1 MTGHPKGGL
10 GILAG
15 GGSLPRRI
23 ADTVLEDGRP
33 VFVVAFEG
41 QTDPA
46 TVDGLPHAWMRLGAT
61 SKTLEALHAAGCGE
75 VVMAGPMRR
84 PALSSLSLDMRS
96 TAAIARA
103 GAKVFGDDGLLSLIV
118 EEMERDGFFV
128 VGIEELLGGYLA
140 PSGCLTE
147 AVPDDRALSDAR
159 RGIAV
164 LAALGRADVGQAA
177 AVQEGL
183 VLAVE
188 AVEGTDAM
196 IARAGSL
203 NRDGAP
209 PVLIKGRKAGQNARV
224 DRPTVGP
231 GTVAAAAAAGFG
243 GIVVEA
249 EETLIV
255 DRTATVAAADAA
267 GLFLYAMPFDGAPT

>member
-1 MTGHPKGGL
+1 MSGHPKGGL

-23 ADTVLEDGRP
+23 ADTVRDQGRP

-41 QTDPA
+41 QTDPM

-75 VVMAGPMRR
+75 VVMAGPMKR
-84 PALSSLSLDMRS
+84 PSLSSLSLDLRS

-103 GAKVFGDDGLLSLIV
+103 GARVFGDDGLLSLIV
-118 EEMERDGFFV
+118 DEMERDGFNV

-140 PSGCLTE
+140 PLGTLGRGI
-147 AVPDDRALSDAR
+147 PDDRALADAR
-159 RGIAV
+159 RGV
-164 LAALGRADVGQAA
+164 QALKAMARADIGQAV

-196 IARAGSL
+196 IARAGAL
-203 NRDGAP
+203 RREGGA
-209 PVLIKGRKAGQNARV
+209 PVLIKGRKAGQNDRV

-231 GTVAAAAAAGFG
+231 GTAAAAAAAGFA

-249 EETLIV
+249 EQTLIV
-255 DRTATVAAADAA
+255 DRDATVAAADAA
-267 GLFLYAMPFDGAPT
+267 GLFLHAMSFDGAQT

>member
-23 ADTVLEDGRP
+23 AETARDAGRP
-33 VFVVAFEG
+33 VFVIAFDG

-61 SKTLEALHAAGCGE
+61 TKTLQALHAAGCGE
-75 VVMAGPMRR
+75 VVMAGPMKR
-84 PALSSLSLDMRS
+84 PALSSLGLDLRS

-103 GAKVFGDDGLLSLIV
+103 GARVFGDDGLLSLIV
-118 EEMERDGFFV
+118 EEMERDGFTV
-128 VGIEELLGGYLA
+128 IGIEDVLGGYLA
-140 PSGCLTE
+140 PSGTLT
-147 AVPDDRALSDAR
+147 AIAPDDRALADAR
-159 RGIAV
+159 RGIATLSI
-164 LAALGRADVGQAA
+164 LARADIGQAVV
-177 AVQEGL
+177 VQEGL

-203 NRDGAP
+203 RREAAA
-209 PVLIKGRKAGQNARV
+209 PVLIKGRKLGQNDRV

-231 GTVAAAAAAGFG
+231 ATVAAAGAAGLA
-243 GIVVEA
+243 GIVIEA
-249 EETLIV
+249 GQTLIV
-255 DRTATVAAADAA
+255 DRPATVAAADAA
-267 GLFLYAMPFDGAPT
+267 GLFLHAMPFEGAET

>member
-1 MTGHPKGGL
+1 MAGHPNGGL

-15 GGSLPRRI
+15 GGPLPRRI
-23 ADTVLEDGRP
+23 ADTVLGEGRP

-41 QTDPA
+41 QTDPT

-75 VVMAGPMRR
+75 VVMAGPMKR
-84 PALSSLSLDMRS
+84 PALSSLRLDLRS
-96 TAAIARA
+96 TAALARA
-103 GAKVFGDDGLLSLIV
+103 GKRVFGDDGLLSLIV
-118 EEMERDGFFV
+118 EEMEREGLRV
-128 VGIEELLGGYLA
+128 VGIEDLLGGYLMPAGTRTKSA
-140 PSGCLTE
+140 PD
-147 AVPDDRALSDAR
+147 ARALADAA

-164 LAALGRADVGQAA
+164 LKALAGADIGQAV

-196 IARAGSL
+196 IARAGEL
-203 NRDGAP
+203 RREGP
-209 PVLIKGRKAGQNARV
+209 GPILVKGRKSGQNDRV
-224 DRPTVGP
+224 DRPTIGAA
-231 GTVAAAAAAGFG
+231 TVANAAAAGFA

-249 EETLIV
+249 LETLVV
-255 DRTATVAAADAA
+255 DRDAAVAAADKA
-267 GLFLYAMPFDGAPT
+267 GLFLHAMSFDGAQS

>member
-23 ADTVLEDGRP
+23 AETARDAGRP
-33 VFVVAFEG
+33 VFVIAFEG

-61 SKTLEALHAAGCGE
+61 SKTLQALHAAGCGE
-75 VVMAGPMRR
+75 VVMAGPMKR
-84 PALSSLSLDMRS
+84 PALSSLGLDLRS

-103 GAKVFGDDGLLSLIV
+103 GARVFGDDGLLSLIV
-118 EEMERDGFFV
+118 EEMERDGFTV
-128 VGIEELLGGYLA
+128 IGIEDVLGGYLA
-140 PSGCLTE
+140 PSGTLT
-147 AVPDDRALSDAR
+147 AIVPDDRALADAR
-159 RGIAV
+159 RGIETLAV
-164 LAALGRADVGQAA
+164 LGRADIGQAIV
-177 AVQEGL
+177 VQEGL

-203 NRDGAP
+203 KRESGG
-209 PVLIKGRKAGQNARV
+209 PVLIKGRKTGQSDRV

-231 GTVAAAAAAGFG
+231 ATVVAAVAAGLS

-249 EETLIV
+249 GQTLIV
-255 DRTATVAAADAA
+255 DRTETVAGCDAA
-267 GLFLYAMPFDGAPT
+267 GLFLHAMPFEGADT

>member
-1 MTGHPKGGL
+1 MAGHPNGGL

-15 GGSLPRRI
+15 GGPLPRRI
-23 ADTVLEDGRP
+23 ADTVLSEGRP

-46 TVDGLPHAWMRLGAT
+46 TVAGLPHAWLRLGAT

-75 VVMAGPMRR
+75 VVMAGPMKR
-84 PALSSLSLDMRS
+84 PALSSLRLDLRS

-103 GAKVFGDDGLLSLIV
+103 GARVFGDDGLLSLIV
-118 EEMERDGFFV
+118 EEMEREGLRV
-128 VGIEELLGGYLA
+128 VGIENLLGGYLMPA
-140 PSGCLTE
+140 GTRTKTE
-147 AVPDDRALSDAR
+147 PDARALSDAA

-164 LAALGRADVGQAA
+164 LKTLARADIGQAV
-177 AVQEGL
+177 AVQEGI

-196 IARAGSL
+196 IARAGGL
-203 NRDGAP
+203 RRDGAG
-209 PVLIKGRKAGQNARV
+209 PVLIKGRKSGQNDRV
-224 DRPTVGP
+224 DRPTIGP
-231 GTVAAAAAAGFG
+231 ATVAGAAAAGFA

-249 EETLIV
+249 LETLIV
-255 DRTATVAAADAA
+255 DRDATVIAADAA
-267 GLFLYAMPFDGAPT
+267 GLFLHAMSFDGAQT

>member
-1 MTGHPKGGL
+1 MAGHPNGGL

-15 GGSLPRRI
+15 GGPLPRRI
-23 ADTVLEDGRP
+23 ADTVLGEGRP

-46 TVDGLPHAWMRLGAT
+46 TVEGLPHAWMRLGAT

-75 VVMAGPMRR
+75 VVMAGPMKR
-84 PALSSLSLDMRS
+84 PSLSSLRLDLRS

-103 GAKVFGDDGLLSLIV
+103 GARVFGDDGLLSLIV
-118 EEMERDGFFV
+118 EEMEREGLRV
-128 VGIEELLGGYLA
+128 VGIEDLLGGYLMPA
-140 PSGCLTE
+140 GTRT
-147 AVPDDRALSDAR
+147 ATGPDDRALADAA

-164 LAALGRADVGQAA
+164 LRTLARADIGQAVA
-177 AVQEGL
+177 IQEGL

-196 IARAGSL
+196 ILRAGEL
-203 NRDGAP
+203 RRDGAG
-209 PVLIKGRKAGQNARV
+209 PVLVKGRKSGQNDRV
-224 DRPTVGP
+224 DRPTIGP
-231 GTVAAAAAAGFG
+231 ATIANAAAAGFA

-249 EETLIV
+249 LETLIV
-255 DRTATVAAADAA
+255 DRDATVAAADAA
-267 GLFLYAMPFDGAPT
+267 GLFLHAMSFDGAQT

>member
-1 MTGHPKGGL
+1 MAGHPKGGL

-23 ADTVLEDGRP
+23 ADTVRDAGRP

-41 QTDPA
+41 QTEPS
-46 TVDGLPHAWMRLGAT
+46 TVEGLPHAWMRLGAT

-84 PALSSLSLDMRS
+84 PALSSLSLDLRS

-103 GAKVFGDDGLLSLIV
+103 GTRVFGDDGLLSLIV
-118 EEMERDGFFV
+118 EEMERDGFAV
-128 VGIEELLGGYLA
+128 IGIEDILGGYLV
-140 PSGCLTE
+140 PPGTLTR
-147 AVPDDRALSDAR
+147 VQPDDHALDDAR
-159 RGIAV
+159 RGIVALAV
-164 LAALGRADVGQAA
+164 LSRADIGQAV

-196 IARAGSL
+196 ITRAGGL
-203 NRDGAP
+203 RRDGAG
-209 PVLIKGRKAGQNARV
+209 PVLVKGRKAGQNDRV

-231 GTVAAAAAAGFG
+231 GTIAAAAAAGFRG
-243 GIVVEA
+243 LVVEA
-249 EETLIV
+249 QQTLIV
-255 DRTATVAAADAA
+255 DRNATVTAADAA
-267 GLFLYAMPFDGAPT
+267 GLFLHAMIFDGAQT

>member
-23 ADTVLEDGRP
+23 ADTARDAGRP
-33 VFVVAFEG
+33 VFVIAFDG
-41 QTDPA
+41 QTDPE

-61 SKTLEALHAAGCGE
+61 TKTLQALHAAGCGE
-75 VVMAGPMRR
+75 VVMAGPMKR
-84 PALSSLSLDMRS
+84 PALSSLGLDLRS

-103 GAKVFGDDGLLSLIV
+103 GARVFGDDGLLSLIV
-118 EEMERDGFFV
+118 EEMERDGFTV
-128 VGIEELLGGYLA
+128 IGIEDVLGGYLA
-140 PSGCLTE
+140 PSGTLTVI
-147 AVPDDRALSDAR
+147 APDDRALADAR
-159 RGIAV
+159 RGIATLSV
-164 LAALGRADVGQAA
+164 LAQADIGQAVV
-177 AVQEGL
+177 VQEGL

-203 NRDGAP
+203 KREAGAP
-209 PVLIKGRKAGQNARV
+209 VLVKGRKIGQNDRV

-231 GTVAAAAAAGFG
+231 ATVAAAATAGLS
-243 GIVVEA
+243 GIVIEA
-249 EETLIV
+249 GQTLIV
-255 DRTATVAAADAA
+255 DRPVTVAAADAA
-267 GLFLYAMPFDGAPT
+267 GLFLHAMPFEGADT